1 MEVSLFF
8 HNFAAQ
14 IINLLLTNKTKMLM
28 KQILRYSL
36 VALFSVMGF
45 GNAMAENVIWQENWT
60 GWTEQVKGVLDGVNP
75 NYTFT
80 GTVLKDD
87 GTFKSGT
94 TIYNENLAGGEAP
107 ELLVAKNGGSFTATV
122 ALGGKS
128 GDMTLS
134 FKCNKNIPV
143 EVTGGTIG
151 ENAGSGNDYVYPIS
165 GASGTLTIKFNNSTS
180 ANARLDNIKLFQGE
194 GKKPAGL
201 SWGTSARTVTIGADD
216 NIFPTLSNENNLAV
230 TYNSSETSVATIA
243 ADGTIT
249 LVTAGTTVITASSEE
264 TAEFEA
270 GHAQYTLTVK
280 EAQGGGGG
288 EEQIEQITVAKALEI
303 AGALADNGYSDKEY
317 QIKGFVVG
325 TPAIDKKND
334 GTFYGNAKF
343 YMADTK
349 GGTETIYAYQI
360 YGLNGEKMESE
371 DYLKE
376 NDEVIVQ
383 GKLQK
388 YVKGETTTLE
398 IAKGG
403 KIVSLN
409 GKTGINNITADQL
422 NSGAVYNVAGQM
434 VTDSYKGL
442 VIKNGKKTIQK

>member
-1 MEVSLFF
+1 
-8 HNFAAQ
+8 
-14 IINLLLTNKTKMLM
+14 M

-36 VALFSVMGF
+36 VALL
-45 GNAMAENVIWQENWT
+45 AMVFAPSFAEDIIWQEDWA
-60 GWTEQVKGVLDGVNP
+60 GCDPAVLPTNT
-75 NYTFT
+75 NYAFT
-80 GTVLKDD
+80 GTVFNDD
-87 GTFKSGT
+87 GSIKSGT
-94 TIYNENLAGGEAP
+94 KIYDANLAGGEAP

-122 ALGGKS
+122 DLAGKS
-128 GDMTLS
+128 GDMTLT
-134 FKCNKNIPV
+134 FKTNRSDLTVSV
-143 EVTGGTIG
+143 EGATLG
-151 ENAGSGNDYVYPIS
+151 EKSRSGNDDTYTIS
-165 GASGTLTIKFNNSTS
+165 GASGTLKIIFTQSTS
-180 ANARLDNIKLFQGE
+180 SNARLDNIKLFQGQ

-230 TYNSSETSVATIA
+230 TYDSSDKTVATIA

-249 LVTAGTTVITASSEE
+249 LIAAGSTVISASSEE

-280 EAQGGGGG
+280 DAQGGGGG
-288 EEQIEQITVAKALEI
+288 EQIEQITVARALEI

-325 TPAIDKKND
+325 TPAIDKKSD
-334 GTFYGNAKF
+334 GSFYGNAKF

-349 GGTETIYAYQI
+349 GGSETIYAYQI
-360 YGLNGEKMESE
+360 YGLNGENMTSE

-388 YVKGETTTLE
+388 YVKNETVTLE

-409 GKTGINNITADQL
+409 GTTGINTVKANQQ
-422 NSGAVYNVAGQM
+422 NGAVYNVAGQM

-442 VIKNGKKTIQK
+442 VIKNGKKFVNK

>member
-8 HNFAAQ
+8 HIFAAQ

-36 VALFSVMGF
+36 VALLAVMGF

-60 GWTEQVKGVLDGVNP
+60 GYEEGNPAGVNA
-75 NYTFT
+75 NYSFT
-80 GTVLKDD
+80 GTVLNED
-87 GTFKSGT
+87 GSVKSGT
-94 TIYNENLAGGEAP
+94 KIYATGNAIAGGELP
-107 ELLVAKNGGSFTATV
+107 ELLIAKNGGSFTANV
-122 ALGGKS
+122 DLGGKS
-128 GDMTLS
+128 GEMTLT
-134 FKCNKNIPV
+134 FKTNRNDLTVSV
-143 EVTGGTIG
+143 EGGTLS
-151 ENAGSGNDYVYPIS
+151 EKSRSGNDDTYTIS
-165 GASGTLTIKFNNSTS
+165 GASGTLKIIFTQSS
-180 ANARLDNIKLFQGE
+180 SSNARLDNIKLFQGE

>member
-1 MEVSLFF
+1 
-8 HNFAAQ
+8 
-14 IINLLLTNKTKMLM
+14 M
-28 KQILRYSL
+28 KQFLRYSF
-36 VALFSVMGF
+36 VALL
-45 GNAMAENVIWQENWT
+45 AMVFAPSFAEDVIWQEDWST
-60 GWTEQVKGVLDGVNP
+60 WGDYAKKVLDGVNS
-75 NYTFT
+75 NYAFE
-80 GTVLKDD
+80 GTVKNDD
-87 GTFKSGT
+87 GSFKSGT
-94 TIYNENLAGGEAP
+94 TIYNEKLAGGEAP

-180 ANARLDNIKLFQGE
+180 SNARLDNIKLFQGQ

-201 SWGTSARTVTIGADD
+201 SWGTSARTVTIGAND
-216 NIFPTLSNENNLAV
+216 NVFPTLSNENNLAV
-230 TYNSSETSVATIA
+230 TYSSSETSVATIA

-249 LVTAGTTVITASSEE
+249 LVAAGTTVITASSEE

-270 GHAQYTLTVK
+270 GKAQYTLTVK
-280 EAQGGGGG
+280 DAQGGG
-288 EEQIEQITVAKALEI
+288 EEQVELITVAKALEI

-349 GGTETIYAYQI
+349 GGSETIYAYQI
-360 YGLNGEKMESE
+360 YGLGGEKMESE

-388 YVKGETTTLE
+388 YVKGETVTLE

-409 GKTGINNITADQL
+409 GKTGINNIIADQL
-422 NSGAVYNVAGQM
+422 KNGTVYNVAGQM
-434 VTDSYKGL
+434 VTESYKGL
-442 VIKNGKKTIQK
+442 VIKNGKKFIQK

>member
-1 MEVSLFF
+1 
-8 HNFAAQ
+8 
-14 IINLLLTNKTKMLM
+14 M
-28 KQILRYSL
+28 KQFLRYSF
-36 VALFSVMGF
+36 VALL
-45 GNAMAENVIWQENWT
+45 AMVFAPSFAEDVIWQEDWST
-60 GWTEQVKGVLDGVNP
+60 WGDYAKKVLDGVNS
-75 NYTFT
+75 NYAFE
-80 GTVLKDD
+80 GTVKNDD
-87 GTFKSGT
+87 GSFKSGT
-94 TIYNENLAGGEAP
+94 TIYNEKLAGGEAP

-165 GASGTLTIKFNNSTS
+165 GASGTLTIKFNNTTS
-180 ANARLDNIKLFQGE
+180 ANARLDNIKLFQGQ

-201 SWGTSARTVTIGADD
+201 SWGTSARTVTIGAND
-216 NIFPTLSNENNLAV
+216 NVFPTLSNENNLAV
-230 TYNSSETSVATIA
+230 TYSSSETSVATIA

-249 LVTAGTTVITASSEE
+249 LVAAGTTVITASSEE

-270 GHAQYTLTVK
+270 GKAQYTLTVK
-280 EAQGGGGG
+280 DAQGGG
-288 EEQIEQITVAKALEI
+288 EEQVELITVAKALEI

-349 GGTETIYAYQI
+349 GGSETIYAYQI
-360 YGLNGEKMESE
+360 YGLGGEKMESE

-388 YVKGETTTLE
+388 YVKGETVTLE

-409 GKTGINNITADQL
+409 GKTGINNIIADQL
-422 NSGAVYNVAGQM
+422 KNGTVYNVAGQM
-434 VTDSYKGL
+434 VTESYKGL
-442 VIKNGKKTIQK
+442 VIKNGKKFVNK

>member
-1 MEVSLFF
+1 
-8 HNFAAQ
+8 
-14 IINLLLTNKTKMLM
+14 M
-28 KQILRYSL
+28 KQFLRYSF
-36 VALFSVMGF
+36 VALL
-45 GNAMAENVIWQENWT
+45 AMVFAPSFAEDVIWQEDWST
-60 GWTEQVKGVLDGVNP
+60 WGDYAKKVLDGVNS
-75 NYTFT
+75 NYAFE
-80 GTVLKDD
+80 GTVKNDD
-87 GTFKSGT
+87 GSFKSGT
-94 TIYNENLAGGEAP
+94 TIYNEKLAGGEAP

-180 ANARLDNIKLFQGE
+180 SNARLDNIKLFQGQ

-201 SWGTSARTVTIGADD
+201 SWGTSARTVTIGAND
-216 NIFPTLSNENNLAV
+216 NVFPTLSNENNLAV
-230 TYNSSETSVATIA
+230 TYSSSETSVATIA

-249 LVTAGTTVITASSEE
+249 LVAAGTTVITASSEE

-270 GHAQYTLTVK
+270 GKAQYTLTVK
-280 EAQGGGGG
+280 DAQGGG
-288 EEQIEQITVAKALEI
+288 EEQVELITVAKALEI

-349 GGTETIYAYQI
+349 GGSETIYAYQI
-360 YGLNGEKMESE
+360 YGLGGEKMESE

-388 YVKGETTTLE
+388 YVKGETVTLE

-409 GKTGINNITADQL
+409 GKTGINNIIADQL
-422 NSGAVYNVAGQM
+422 KNGTVYNVACQI
-434 VTDSYKGL
+434 VTESYKGL
-442 VIKNGKKTIQK
+442 VIKNGKKFVNK

>member
-1 MEVSLFF
+1 
-8 HNFAAQ
+8 
-14 IINLLLTNKTKMLM
+14 M
-28 KQILRYSL
+28 KQILRYSF
-36 VALFSVMGF
+36 VALL
-45 GNAMAENVIWQENWT
+45 AMVFAPSFAEDVIWQEDWST
-60 GWTEQVKGVLDGVNP
+60 WGDYAKKVLDGVNS
-75 NYTFT
+75 NYAFE
-80 GTVLKDD
+80 GTVKNDD
-87 GTFKSGT
+87 GSFKSGT
-94 TIYNENLAGGEAP
+94 TIYNEKLAGGEAP

-165 GASGTLTIKFNNSTS
+165 GASGTLTIKFNNTTS
-180 ANARLDNIKLFQGE
+180 ANARLDNIKLFQGQ

-201 SWGTSARTVTIGADD
+201 SWGTSARTVTIGAND
-216 NIFPTLSNENNLAV
+216 NVFPTLSNENNLAV
-230 TYNSSETSVATIA
+230 TYSSSETSVATIA

-249 LVTAGTTVITASSEE
+249 LVAAGTTVITASSEE

-270 GHAQYTLTVK
+270 GKAQYTLTVK
-280 EAQGGGGG
+280 DAQGGG
-288 EEQIEQITVAKALEI
+288 EEQVELITVAKALEI

-349 GGTETIYAYQI
+349 GGSETIYAYQI
-360 YGLNGEKMESE
+360 YGLGGEKMESE

-388 YVKGETTTLE
+388 YVKGETVTLE

-409 GKTGINNITADQL
+409 GKTGINNIIADQL
-422 NSGAVYNVAGQM
+422 KNGTVYNVAGQM
-434 VTDSYKGL
+434 VTESYKGL
-442 VIKNGKKTIQK
+442 VIKNGKKFVNK

>member
-1 MEVSLFF
+1 
-8 HNFAAQ
+8 
-14 IINLLLTNKTKMLM
+14 M
-28 KQILRYSL
+28 KQFLRYSF
-36 VALFSVMGF
+36 VALL
-45 GNAMAENVIWQENWT
+45 AMVFAPSFAEDVIWQEDWST
-60 GWTEQVKGVLDGVNP
+60 WGDYAKKVLDGVNS
-75 NYTFT
+75 NYAFE
-80 GTVLKDD
+80 GTVKNDD
-87 GTFKSGT
+87 GSFKSGT
-94 TIYNENLAGGEAP
+94 TIYNEKLAGGEAP

-180 ANARLDNIKLFQGE
+180 SNARLDNIKLFQGQ

-201 SWGTSARTVTIGADD
+201 SWGTSARTVTIGAND
-216 NIFPTLSNENNLAV
+216 NVFPTLSNENNLAV
-230 TYNSSETSVATIA
+230 TYSSSETSVATIA

-249 LVTAGTTVITASSEE
+249 LVAAGTTVITASSEE

-270 GHAQYTLTVK
+270 GKAQYTLTVK
-280 EAQGGGGG
+280 DAQGGG
-288 EEQIEQITVAKALEI
+288 EEQVELITVAKALEI

-349 GGTETIYAYQI
+349 GGSETIYAYQI
-360 YGLNGEKMESE
+360 YGLGGEKMESE

-388 YVKGETTTLE
+388 YVKGETVTLE

-409 GKTGINNITADQL
+409 GKTGINNIIADQL
-422 NSGAVYNVAGQM
+422 KNGTVYNVAGQM
-434 VTDSYKGL
+434 VTESYKGL
-442 VIKNGKKTIQK
+442 VIKNGKKFVNK